1 MAFFLAAGAI
11 TLRFDR
17 SARGVLAA
25 FRRRFAAA
33 RNGLLF
39 SRALAVDPPLA
50 VVVGKPLMEIFVH
63 YALSSSH
70 T

>member
-1 MAFFLAAGAI
+1 MTFFLAAGAI

-25 FRRRFAAA
+25 FRRRFATT

-39 SRALAVDPPLA
+39 SRALAVNPPLA
-50 VVVGKPLMEIFVH
+50 VIVAKPLVEVFVH
-63 YALSSSH
+63 YALYSGRA
-70 T
+70 